1 MNKFKKEILDSRK
14 LTSTAVIP
22 EDLVLADGKDVRLLL
37 EIERV
42 TDEDLRTPEN
52 LSSLDF
58 LFS

>member
-22 EDLVLADGKDVRLLL
+22 GDLVLADGKDVRLLL